1 MAALLMPVANCADL
15 LVSETVKPGL
25 GGCMEAATRHLKEME
40 DAAFKGKEMVAISDL
55 LAAVKLLCHRF
66 WPNSVDEC
74 DDLRLEVI
82 LRMLKMP
89 QFNSK
94 MNALKEVSRL
104 IEESETAANANFKS
118 FGSSRRQS
126 TSGVSNVELV
136 HISGE
141 RIVDWMGENKVL
153 SVALEGNID
162 QVQYTDKIKGIVEFL
177 GIR

>member
-1 MAALLMPVANCADL
+1 MIV
-15 LVSETVKPGL
+15 
-25 GGCMEAATRHLKEME
+25 TRPWL
-40 DAAFKGKEMVAISDL
+40 
-55 LAAVKLLCHRF
+55 
-66 WPNSVDEC
+66 
-74 DDLRLEVI
+74 
-82 LRMLKMP
+82 
-89 QFNSK
+89 
-94 MNALKEVSRL
+94 
-104 IEESETAANANFKS
+104 
-118 FGSSRRQS
+118 